1 MKKLN
6 SLEIKVIKVVSIDK
20 LKKEFSNVETD
31 KINDL
36 SCADADKIVESLV
49 YKMLKGFKDGKVN
62 ENPDLHD
69 AIDELNNFSDKAKYK
84 FTNVNGVIN
93 DRKFSYILDA
103 YITADAIVR
112 NQIFKEL
119 AGIEHALNTN
129 LSCNIHLLVIL
140 LEIYYYNYSNYGI
153 MQDLMFNLSA
163 DDDLPLTFEIHDKYV
178 YGDEFGVNHQLMKD
192 LDFNIKVT
200 TETILKLIKGM
211 DKIYPADDIVDVEK
225 ETDAAVDSLK
235 NQLKEIYGDANE
247 FKTIALSESGFDDA
261 LIDSIKID
269 RDRLLANNRYIEL
282 KKSFMDLYNGNAF
295 KELSEIKFECYK
307 EKYGDAADFNEFM
320 KKEPAYNLKE
330 CKFIYPEKSGIDR
343 NN

>member
-163 DDDLPLTFEIHDKYV
+163 DDDLPLTFTFSLV
-178 YGDEFGVNHQLMKD
+178 P
-192 LDFNIKVT
+192 
-200 TETILKLIKGM
+200 ILR
-211 DKIYPADDIVDVEK
+211 
-225 ETDAAVDSLK
+225 
-235 NQLKEIYGDANE
+235 
-247 FKTIALSESGFDDA
+247 
-261 LIDSIKID
+261 LIDETVFKFVIAC
-269 RDRLLANNRYIEL
+269 LLAI
-282 KKSFMDLYNGNAF
+282 A
-295 KELSEIKFECYK
+295 
-307 EKYGDAADFNEFM
+307 
-320 KKEPAYNLKE
+320 PT
-330 CKFIYPEKSGIDR
+330 
-343 NN
+343 